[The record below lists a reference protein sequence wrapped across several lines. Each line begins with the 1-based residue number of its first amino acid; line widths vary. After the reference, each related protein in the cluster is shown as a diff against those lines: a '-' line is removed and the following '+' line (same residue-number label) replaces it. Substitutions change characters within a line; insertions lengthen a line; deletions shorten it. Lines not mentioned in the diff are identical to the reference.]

1 MWIVLEKGC
10 GVDKEL
16 VNDICDLIAAR
27 CPYSFDEVRRQYDRF
42 ESFDLLIAACD
53 YAAVRGI
60 ELYRVTNAL
69 LATQDRWINGEAKEP
84 PMWIVLEKGCRMIK
98 VLLARLWRFLFWS
111 KENRELLNSYLS
123 ELDSKLES
131 LDRIIDTK

>member
-1 MWIVLEKGC
+1 
-10 GVDKEL
+10 
-16 VNDICDLIAAR
+16 
-27 CPYSFDEVRRQYDRF
+27 
-42 ESFDLLIAACD
+42 
-53 YAAVRGI
+53 
-60 ELYRVTNAL
+60 
-69 LATQDRWINGEAKEP
+69 
-84 PMWIVLEKGCRMIK
+84 MIK

>member
-84 PMWIVLEKGCRMIK
+84 PMGILGEKR
-98 VLLARLWRFLFWS
+98 
-111 KENRELLNSYLS
+111 
-123 ELDSKLES
+123 
-131 LDRIIDTK
+131 